1 MKQSHFDHYLSH
13 AWRLEVHQKD
23 NHEIIKGELTAL
35 EGTRKVPI
43 LGGIPR
49 FVESGNYADNFELEW
64 NTFPLIQMDIH
75 TGKSLTFNRFWNN
88 THWKPRRYELSIH

>member
-1 MKQSHFDHYLSH
+1 MKQSHFDHYLAH
-13 AWRLEVHQKD
+13 TWRLEEHQKD

-49 FVESGNYADNFELEW
+49 FVESGN
-64 NTFPLIQMDIH
+64 
-75 TGKSLTFNRFWNN
+75 
-88 THWKPRRYELSIH
+88 